1 MGLMWLSVGILTGIS
16 AWILNVLNKR
26 YYIDLVAWLGL
37 ISGIFSVLFGIAW
50 SVSSVLEGVP
60 RSGSMGILLFGGL
73 GLIILLLTWRFN
85 LQHSKKPEAMAPDQV
100 EISTPENIDSDNVQN
115 SRRKFLNT
123 SLVGALSVKHLI
135 GGAIGL
141 GAGITS
147 AVAIKRASG
156 KVLDDY
162 PSAISVLFIKMRW
175 RVFLTESG
183 NK

>member
-16 AWILNVLNKR
+16 AWILHVLNKR
-26 YYIDLVAWLGL
+26 YLIDLVAWLGL

-85 LQHSKKPEAMAPDQV
+85 LQHSKKPEAMAPDQD
-100 EISTPENIDSDNVQN
+100 EISTPENTNSDQVPN
-115 SRRKFLNT
+115 SRRNFLNK
-123 SLVGALSVKHLI
+123 SLIGALSVKHII
-135 GGAIGL
+135 GGTIGL

-156 KVLDDY
+156 KVLDDV
-162 PSAISVLFIKMRW
+162 PNAIR
-175 RVFLTESG
+175 
-183 NK
+183 